1 MRTLVFFSCI
11 DSGVF
16 LHRFFLHKQKV
27 LLHTFLQKVMR
38 SCMMMRR
45 DKLTKCT
52 KCLCSLIRQGGCALY
67 PPVIGRESGQLN
79 AVVRRWPPS
88 RRRRPWRHVVVTR
101 VFQVCV
107 LAVDFVGGAA
117 VLPYVFVPAVLVGE
131 AAQEAAA
138 AHRPSDVVNTV
149 GALAIAAGCC

>member
-1 MRTLVFFSCI
+1 
-11 DSGVF
+11 
-16 LHRFFLHKQKV
+16 
-27 LLHTFLQKVMR
+27 
-38 SCMMMRR
+38 MMRR

-52 KCLCSLIRQGGCALY
+52 KCLCSLIRQGSCALY
-67 PPVIGRESGQLN
+67 LPVVRREGGQLD
-79 AVVRRWPPS
+79 AVVRRWRRP
-88 RRRRPWRHVVVTR
+88 RRRRSRRHVVVTR

-138 AHRPSDVVNTV
+138 AHGPGDVVNTV
-149 GALAIAAGCC
+149 GALAIAAAGCC